1 MTLLSVK
8 VARKVVQAEDIVS
21 LELVSP
27 DGKPLPAFS
36 AGSHIDVC
44 LKDGLIRQYSLWND
58 PGEQHR
64 YLIGVLKDAAS
75 RGGSVAIHDLIN
87 VGDTLQI
94 SEPRNR
100 FQLVP
105 ASRTLLLAG
114 GIGITPLLCMARH
127 LAHLDADFDMHY
139 CTRSPERTAF
149 HGEISN
155 SAFAKNVHFHFD
167 NGTPEQKLNL
177 ADVIAQPKPGTHLY
191 VCGPTGFIDYVINAA
206 REIGWPHDQ
215 LHLEYFAAAE
225 QDTAGDTSFQVKVSS
240 TGQIFT
246 VAPGSTIT
254 KVLEEHGV
262 FIPVSCEEGV
272 CGTCLTGVLEGRPDH
287 RDLYLTDE
295 ERAKNDQF
303 TPCCSRSKSAMLV
316 LDL

>member
-155 SAFAKNVHFHFD
+155 SAFANNVHFHFD